1 MKPIIDAVERF
12 IRQPDDEIDE
22 QRHGLLGLL
31 DDAYMVAKL
40 VEQLIPTGM
49 PLTDGFNIAA
59 YNEVTALVLGKD
71 VISRLHARLAKALK
85 HPPPRAPLPAWA
97 EAPPPLAPSVQRDR
111 RMLGSWHHSTCYSSG
126 GFSYSNT
133 RSRFFG
139 ANGRYVEGSQSFVNM
154 VRRNSPGDDI
164 GQTAAN
170 NASAD
175 GRGAWSI
182 SGSLLTLDADNGD
195 SYEFHM
201 EVYSDS
207 PIFSQPGRD
216 PTLWTRN

>member
-1 MKPIIDAVERF
+1 MDASRIEKTVARIESIDRGRF
-12 IRQPDDEIDE
+12 AE
-22 QRHGLLGLL
+22 
-31 DDAYMVAKL
+31 
-40 VEQLIPTGM
+40 
-49 PLTDGFNIAA
+49 AA
-59 YNEVTALVLGKD
+59 
-71 VISRLHARLAKALK
+71 SARLEAGGL
-85 HPPPRAPLPAWA
+85 APLPAWA